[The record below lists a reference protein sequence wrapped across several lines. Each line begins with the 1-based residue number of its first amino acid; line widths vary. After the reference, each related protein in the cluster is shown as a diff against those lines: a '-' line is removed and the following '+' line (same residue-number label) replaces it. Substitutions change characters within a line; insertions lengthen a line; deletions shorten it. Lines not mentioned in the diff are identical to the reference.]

1 MGSKKEVVY
10 EYSGLVS
17 VNYNFKYMN
26 KYLKNVTATAFL
38 VAASMQCA
46 VAESSDIQLGLSL
59 TGGYQFE
66 GTPIKSYDKHQLGAK
81 QGNFIFG
88 VRPSVGVA
96 LTDNLSLSLGL
107 ILDYSTY
114 EQKRINNVAGN
125 SVS

>member
-1 MGSKKEVVY
+1 MG
-10 EYSGLVS
+10 
-17 VNYNFKYMN
+17 
-26 KYLKNVTATAFL
+26 
-38 VAASMQCA
+38 A

-66 GTPIKSYDKHQLGAK
+66 GNPIKSYDKHQLGPK
-81 QGNFIFG
+81 SGNFIFG

-114 EQKRINNVAGN
+114 EQKRISSAANTSSNASNNAATTSVAQGN
-125 SVS
+125 L